1 MKNERFEE
9 LVHNL
14 LAYDEARNV
23 LKLFDVERDEFQIE
37 IESRLH
43 PTKLEMETT
52 RGKLV
57 LEKDED
63 TLSTYIGLESNIS
76 GEFIDVAQVNY
87 LNLDNSIDKD
97 NFGELC
103 VYTYGDAM
111 EEDYTERKIVE
122 NLKDFE
128 DWQRNEE
135 MEN

>member
-23 LKLFDVERDEFQIE
+23 LKLFDVERDEFQNV

-97 NFGELC
+97 NLN
-103 VYTYGDAM
+103 
-111 EEDYTERKIVE
+111 KIAARWPAKAVAQ
-122 NLKDFE
+122 LSFS
-128 DWQRNEE
+128 Q
-135 MEN
+135 

>member
-1 MKNERFEE
+1 MTNERFEE

-23 LKLFDVERDEFQIE
+23 LKLSDVERDEFQNV

-43 PTKLEMETT
+43 PTKLEMETP

-63 TLSTYIGLESNIS
+63 TLSTYIGFESNIS

-87 LNLDNSIDKD
+87 MNPENSIDKD

-103 VYTYGDAM
+103 VYTYGDVAKAG
-111 EEDYTERKIVE
+111 YTEK
-122 NLKDFE
+122 KS
-128 DWQRNEE
+128 
-135 MEN
+135 